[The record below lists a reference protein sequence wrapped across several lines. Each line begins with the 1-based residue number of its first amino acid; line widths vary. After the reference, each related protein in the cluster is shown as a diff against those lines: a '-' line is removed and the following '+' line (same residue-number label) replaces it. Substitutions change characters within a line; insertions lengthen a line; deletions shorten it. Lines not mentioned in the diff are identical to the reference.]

1 MSGITEKVF
10 SEAEV
15 RKLGI
20 KIAGAAKADV
30 NECVGSAEEEL
41 EVKTVTKKC
50 RGVVAKSRTKGTGK
64 GTLKI
69 TAHVEQDLFANM
81 YGMEQKEL
89 KDGVIAYGMNS
100 LHPVMCIT
108 MEVLD
113 EDDNVKYKA
122 YPNCTIQSALSRK
135 VENGAEEISEI
146 EMEITIMP
154 DEYGNGLYEAVE
166 ADLQDQTLKTQWLE
180 AFDAAKARVEEA

>member
-20 KIAGAAKADV
+20 KITGAAKADV
-30 NECVGSAEEEL
+30 NECVGSVEEEL

-64 GTLKI
+64 GTLKV

-81 YGMEQKEL
+81 YGMEKKNKRRSDCIRNEL
-89 KDGVIAYGMNS
+89 TAPS
-100 LHPVMCIT
+100 
-108 MEVLD
+108 
-113 EDDNVKYKA
+113 NVHY
-122 YPNCTIQSALSRK
+122 
-135 VENGAEEISEI
+135 NGSV
-146 EMEITIMP
+146 
-154 DEYGNGLYEAVE
+154 G
-166 ADLQDQTLKTQWLE
+166 
-180 AFDAAKARVEEA
+180 